1 MKSSQLLSLEEHAKR
16 NAEKRI
22 ADTFQRADQLENID
36 LIRTRFLNQ
45 KTATEAQLK
54 MAVHGQLDG
63 IQNGL
68 ERLESALAIS
78 KSCRKRSGEIEASLK
93 GLSGLSESLAQLRV
107 LSTKHRQL
115 AAAMENMSYLVKVPE
130 CMEQARNSIETEN
143 LLEAHKRI
151 QELEGIRDE
160 IMSDVFKQ
168 NSSADLDTLRTFFK
182 GLDDINRAML
192 DKIKRVGATLTSAVI
207 TQNVLCVNCVRIIDR
222 EERVQGCSVDREN
235 EKNRLVRHN
244 EAIRQHALTDL
255 RIAKNI
261 FPTVFPA
268 DYHVFDRF
276 VEIYH
281 DAIGAHLET
290 LINNGLNDTEIVQ
303 LLGWINAYHTEEF
316 MKHPLFNVDFSLLK
330 TRYPPNLLPDEK
342 LMSLRQEYVKKT
354 ILRLRN
360 WLVKS
365 LNVDVEDWKRATKPE
380 VNDASNYYTPL
391 SVLVLSPI
399 NELVGEGKLLHFLGN
414 AVRENFLV
422 QCVQEISA
430 FSADYISEIR
440 KYRNAYL
447 QNRASFPF
455 YCEYILA
462 NANNSLSIAE
472 SFSAVINREVERD
485 AQLKGRLLP
494 QLNRLKTEYESV
506 ASQCMMCVE
515 ETIFLDLNKVLAA
528 VLTREW
534 LSPADLTPQCLT
546 GTLLD
551 YNETLIHANEKYYK
565 TLLPRIAT
573 RLLVILLR
581 FHVGCILPSPLRTLH
596 FSDFERRTAGEKIV
610 NTSKFL
616 VSFFEEQL
624 PVSKEICE
632 AYKAIGL
639 IGQFLITDDHSMLS
653 LDVMNLQRSFP
664 DVRTEQLYAILMLR
678 GDMKTNEAK
687 EVTHSLSQGSVL
699 EAKQSLKEKL
709 EGIIVEAEDLALI
722 RFGIRMLL
730 LLIRLDD
737 TTPAPSVLWHLHARF
752 FHRHWWSGGVST
764 GNGVG

>member
-1 MKSSQLLSLEEHAKR
+1 MQIKPASANQTGLSFSSETCRMKSSQLLSLEEHAKR

-222 EERVQGCSVDREN
+222 EERADMIWKKRQEKTDFMPDGRPKRWKQHFFDALTQTIENKVQGCSVDREN

-573 RLLVILLR
+573 RLLVEHLKVLLT
-581 FHVGCILPSPLRTLH
+581 RTLH

-687 EVTHSLSQGSVL
+687 ELSTNFDQSGSMKRSGL
-699 EAKQSLKEKL
+699 EIFTRVASES
-709 EGIIVEAEDLALI
+709 D
-722 RFGIRMLL
+722 R
-730 LLIRLDD
+730 
-737 TTPAPSVLWHLHARF
+737 
-752 FHRHWWSGGVST
+752 
-764 GNGVG
+764 

>member
-1 MKSSQLLSLEEHAKR
+1 MEAIVYKEVAAAEPLTLRAAARQQTEQGFLFLPEPYGMKSSQLLSLEEHAKR

-22 ADTFQRADQLENID
+22 ADTFQRPDQLENID

-68 ERLESALAIS
+68 ERLESALSIS

-93 GLSGLSESLAQLRV
+93 SLSGLSESLAQLRA

-168 NSSADLDTLRTFFK
+168 NSSADLD
-182 GLDDINRAML
+182 
-192 DKIKRVGATLTSAVI
+192 
-207 TQNVLCVNCVRIIDR
+207 
-222 EERVQGCSVDREN
+222 GCSVDGEN

-261 FPTVFPA
+261 CPTVFPP

-290 LINNGLNDTEIVQ
+290 LINSGLNDTEIVQ

-342 LMSLRQEYVKKT
+342 LMSLRQEYVRKT
-354 ILRLRN
+354 ILKLRN

-365 LNVDVEDWKRATKPE
+365 LNVDVEDWKRAVKPE

-472 SFSAVINREVERD
+472 SFSAVINREVEND

-494 QLNRLKTEYESV
+494 QLNRLKTEYENV
-506 ASQCMMCVE
+506 AADCLKCVE

-551 YNETLIHANEKYYK
+551 YNETLVHANDKYYK
-565 TLLPRIAT
+565 TLLPQLAT
-573 RLLVILLR
+573 RLLVEHLKVLLT
-581 FHVGCILPSPLRTLH
+581 RTLH
-596 FSDFERRTAGEKIV
+596 FSSDFERRTAGEKIV
-610 NTSKFL
+610 QASNFL

-624 PVSKEICE
+624 PVSKENEI
-632 AYKAIGL
+632 
-639 IGQFLITDDHSMLS
+639 
-653 LDVMNLQRSFP
+653 VRSC
-664 DVRTEQLYAILMLR
+664 
-678 GDMKTNEAK
+678 
-687 EVTHSLSQGSVL
+687 S
-699 EAKQSLKEKL
+699 
-709 EGIIVEAEDLALI
+709 
-722 RFGIRMLL
+722 LL
-730 LLIRLDD
+730 LSRIWQL
-737 TTPAPSVLWHLHARF
+737 S
-752 FHRHWWSGGVST
+752 SS
-764 GNGVG
+764 NYY

>member
-22 ADTFQRADQLENID
+22 ADTFQRPDQLENID

-68 ERLESALAIS
+68 ERLESALSIS
-78 KSCRKRSGEIEASLK
+78 KSCRKWSGEIEASLK
-93 GLSGLSESLAQLRV
+93 SLSGLSESLAQLRA

-222 EERVQGCSVDREN
+222 EERADMIWKKRQEKTDFIPDGRPKRWKQHFFDALTRTIENKVQGCSVDGEN

-261 FPTVFPA
+261 CPTVFPP

-290 LINNGLNDTEIVQ
+290 LINSGLNDTEIVQ

-342 LMSLRQEYVKKT
+342 LMSLRQEYVRKT
-354 ILRLRN
+354 ILKLRN

-365 LNVDVEDWKRATKPE
+365 LNVDVEDWKRAVKPE

-455 YCEYILA
+455 YCEYI
-462 NANNSLSIAE
+462 
-472 SFSAVINREVERD
+472 
-485 AQLKGRLLP
+485 
-494 QLNRLKTEYESV
+494 
-506 ASQCMMCVE
+506 
-515 ETIFLDLNKVLAA
+515 
-528 VLTREW
+528 
-534 LSPADLTPQCLT
+534 CLT

-551 YNETLIHANEKYYK
+551 YNETLVHANDKYYK
-565 TLLPRIAT
+565 TLLPQLAT
-573 RLLVILLR
+573 RLLVEHLKVLLT
-581 FHVGCILPSPLRTLH
+581 RTLH
-596 FSDFERRTAGEKIV
+596 FSSDFERRTAGEKIV
-610 NTSKFL
+610 QASNFL

-624 PVSKEICE
+624 PVSKEICD
-632 AYKAIGL
+632 AYEAIGF
-639 IGQFLITDDHSMLS
+639 IGQFLITDDRSMLS
-653 LDVMNLQRSFP
+653 LDVMNLQRNFP
-664 DVRTEQLYAILMLR
+664 DVRTEQVYSILMLR

-687 EVTHSLSQGSVL
+687 ELSTNFVQSGS
-699 EAKQSLKEKL
+699 ATRS
-709 EGIIVEAEDLALI
+709 G
-722 RFGIRMLL
+722 
-730 LLIRLDD
+730 LDIF
-737 TTPAPSVLWHLHARF
+737 TRVA
-752 FHRHWWSGGVST
+752 ST
-764 GNGVG
+764 MDR